1 MYHATSKHKNTGMAT
16 LILDKIDL
24 QTESIKRD
32 KEGHF
37 IVIKRSIHQEN
48 IIIINVYVPNKQ

>member
-1 MYHATSKHKNTGMAT
+1 MAT
-16 LILDKIDL
+16 LISDKIGL

-48 IIIINVYVPNKQ
+48 IIITNVYVPNKK